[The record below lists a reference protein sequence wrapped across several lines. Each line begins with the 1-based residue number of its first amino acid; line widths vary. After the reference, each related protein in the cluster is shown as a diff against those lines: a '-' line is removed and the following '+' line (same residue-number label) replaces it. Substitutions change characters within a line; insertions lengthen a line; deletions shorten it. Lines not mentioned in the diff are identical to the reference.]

1 MVESLKSRVISS
13 ACQRVRMS
21 RAQEKRARR
30 PIDRWT
36 HMASALS
43 GTLEPVLS
51 AAFSQMLIVA
61 STEPCTLR
69 NGYHPQ
75 VSRAPAHP
83 PRGRDCPSEAGSS
96 SRGGS
101 RCPRPPR
108 VTQDSSGEQGPSQEP
123 PSAISSGASAQPQH
137 VSTSAAAPPP
147 HLELHPALCLLL
159 PPPRTES
166 PAPRRRSSVIPPA
179 SSPPANPVLTCPP
192 RVPPPPPPGPAGS
205 PPGPVDAVDFER
217 IYSFLSAIQK
227 PKEACPLS
235 PMESAVV
242 LELLMSL
249 PEELA
254 LLDCSRL
261 HRHLL
266 QVYRY
271 VSAPAHSKAAREA
284 LGALRAGL
292 SAQVEAPAPAAD
304 HGGTSSQSGDA
315 DTLEACPPLN
325 PFMVPVKLL
334 MRR

>member
-1 MVESLKSRVISS
+1 MTAVCCPSPESAMVLELLMSLPEELALLDCSRLH
-13 ACQRVRMS
+13 R
-21 RAQEKRARR
+21 
-30 PIDRWT
+30 
-36 HMASALS
+36 HL
-43 GTLEPVLS
+43 L
-51 AAFSQMLIVA
+51 
-61 STEPCTLR
+61 
-69 NGYHPQ
+69 Q
-75 VSRAPAHP
+75 VYRYVSAPAHSKAA
-83 PRGRDCPSEAGSS
+83 REAL
-96 SRGGS
+96 
-101 RCPRPPR
+101 
-108 VTQDSSGEQGPSQEP
+108 
-123 PSAISSGASAQPQH
+123 GALRAGLSAQ
-137 VSTSAAAPPP
+137 VEA
-147 HLELHPALCLLL
+147 
-159 PPPRTES
+159 
-166 PAPRRRSSVIPPA
+166 PAPAADHGGTSSQ
-179 SSPPANPVLTCPP
+179 S
-192 RVPPPPPPGPAGS
+192 G
-205 PPGPVDAVDFER
+205 DADT
-217 IYSFLSAIQK
+217 L
-227 PKEACPLS
+227 EACPPLN
-235 PMESAVV
+235 PFMVPVKLLMQSAMV